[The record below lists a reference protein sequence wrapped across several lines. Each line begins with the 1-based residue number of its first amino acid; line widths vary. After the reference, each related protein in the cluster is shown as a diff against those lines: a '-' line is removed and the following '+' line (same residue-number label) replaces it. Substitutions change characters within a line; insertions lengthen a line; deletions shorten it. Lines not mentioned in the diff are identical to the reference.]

1 MKLFANTDFLYLG
14 LITLCSILMLYRLSQ
29 KKKKK
34 RLNLLTSDALLLKLV
49 PSWSSS
55 QQLLKFFL
63 FILAI
68 TFLFLGLARPQWGS
82 ENRKSEPTGID
93 IMIAVD
99 VSKSMLA
106 RDVLPNRL
114 ERVKLS
120 ITNLLERVSGD
131 RLGLIAFSGSAF
143 LQCPLTLDH
152 HAFTKTLKDL
162 QIGIIKRTGTD
173 LASPIEEAI
182 YSFSSD
188 DTDRFLILL
197 SDGEDLEGQGLQKAK
212 EAAKLGVK
220 IFAIGI
226 GGKAGVRIP
235 TDPIDQVAKN
245 FLRDPEGQTIVT
257 KLDQDSLKSIA
268 RATGGN
274 YYSLGPTGEGLA
286 KVFENLQSIGQQKR
300 REQLST
306 ELPIDRYHLFVVF
319 GFVFLCIEMLTMKIR
334 KRNISQI
341 CLIVSIFTLLLPGC
355 FKQDNVKRAEEALA
369 SGEPNRAADFFMAEI
384 KAYEDTTD
392 KIDPRLYLNAGLAFL
407 DAGQLDKSEKSL
419 EDALGENLDDP
430 HLQAKA
436 LNALGNISYQRANQF
451 LDKRNVKQARIAW
464 EQARGYYEKSIGL
477 SENDKAKQNLLSL
490 NQQIQERINALIS
503 KISGKVWRDLNG
515 DGKPQ
520 KKEPNL
526 KGYVFWDKDL
536 DGEHNKSNEPAVQT
550 DENGFFSFEWISDQY
565 PISLRIG
572 TQLIEANQ
580 SKNDFLIPMLPPPP
594 PPESSENIKNYYLNL
609 EQPGEKVIGIP
620 YRSAPTLQGVVWRDE
635 NGNGEQD
642 SNDRGFSSAQLFI
655 DQNGN
660 FQLDENE
667 TAFEPS
673 GDGTFIQ
680 PVPPGQ
686 YSLCIQPKNPDANVT
701 FPFEAEKAYLA
712 WTDFESPSV
721 DLHFGIQDNSEQ
733 EQNSSAPQNQPPPKD
748 EENQDSNS
756 TDSLPED
763 VNALYERLLQEME
776 SKSKPLD
783 QEIQVVEPTSS
794 GRDY

>member
-1 MKLFANTDFLYLG
+1 
-14 LITLCSILMLYRLSQ
+14 
-29 KKKKK
+29 
-34 RLNLLTSDALLLKLV
+34 
-49 PSWSSS
+49 
-55 QQLLKFFL
+55 
-63 FILAI
+63 
-68 TFLFLGLARPQWGS
+68 
-82 ENRKSEPTGID
+82 
-93 IMIAVD
+93 
-99 VSKSMLA
+99 
-106 RDVLPNRL
+106 
-114 ERVKLS
+114 
-120 ITNLLERVSGD
+120 RVSGD
-131 RLGLIAFSGSAF
+131 RLGLITFHVSAF
-143 LQCPLTLDH
+143 LRCPLTLDH

-162 QIGIIKRTGTD
+162 EIGFNKTTGTD
-173 LASPIEEAI
+173 LASPIKEAI

-220 IFAIGI
+220 IFVIGI
-226 GGKAGVRIP
+226 GSKAGGRIP

-245 FLRDPEGQTIVT
+245 FHRDPEGQTIVT

-526 KGYVFWDKDL
+526 KGYVFWDKDQN
-536 DGEHNKSNEPAVQT
+536 GEHNKSNEPAVQT

-673 GDGTFIQ
+673 EDGTFIQ

-686 YSLCIQPKNPDANVT
+686 YSLCVQPKNPDANVT

-721 DLHFGIQDNSEQ
+721 DLNFGIQDNSEQ
-733 EQNSSAPQNQPPPKD
+733 EQNSSAPQNQPPPKVQ
-748 EENQDSNS
+748 ENQDSNS
-756 TDSLPED
+756 TNSLPED